1 MKEVFRGKAV
11 SQQETQEKVVSQ
23 GRGKMLEIDCAL

>member
-11 SQQETQEKVVSQ
+11 SQQEKQEEVVSQ
-23 GRGKMLEIDCAL
+23 GGGKMLEIDCAL